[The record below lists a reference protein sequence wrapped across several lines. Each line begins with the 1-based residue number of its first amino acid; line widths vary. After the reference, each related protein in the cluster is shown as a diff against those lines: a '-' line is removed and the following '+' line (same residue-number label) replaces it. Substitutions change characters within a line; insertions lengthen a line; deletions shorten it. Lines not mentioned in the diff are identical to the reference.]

1 MTELSSPVRISLQ
14 ENNDVL
20 SDDIEKAGQI
30 LTRGGTIAIPT
41 DTIYG
46 VASLAQSTEGV
57 QKLYEMK
64 QRDPEKPLAI
74 CVGDV
79 EDISRWAY
87 VPDDNLLRDLLPGA
101 VTVVLRRKPAL
112 NPELNPG
119 LTSIG
124 VRIPSHPFVRKLAQF
139 CKQPLAL
146 TSANTSTKPSTLAV
160 NEFQE
165 LWPKL
170 DLIVDGGTI
179 RNDSR
184 LGSTVVDISEA
195 NQFRIIRRGRVYEAT
210 TQLLKETYGFREV
223 Q

>member
-1 MTELSSPVRISLQ
+1 MQDRVWDFEASEVTYFSILLAMTELSSPVRISLQ

-79 EDISRWAY
+79 EDISRY
-87 VPDDNLLRDLLPGA
+87 ED
-101 VTVVLRRKPAL
+101 VL
-112 NPELNPG
+112 
-119 LTSIG
+119 
-124 VRIPSHPFVRKLAQF
+124 VRM
-139 CKQPLAL
+139 
-146 TSANTSTKPSTLAV
+146 
-160 NEFQE
+160 
-165 LWPKL
+165 
-170 DLIVDGGTI
+170 
-179 RNDSR
+179 
-184 LGSTVVDISEA
+184 LGILS
-195 NQFRIIRRGRVYEAT
+195 
-210 TQLLKETYGFREV
+210 
-223 Q
+223 